1 MGKQNTLRYGAQIE
15 RGVIRSIEAGGCI
28 VESIDRPG
36 IVSPVIGD
44 AAGRQAGE
52 QVYFYLFDDGTGR
65 ILDPA
70 KLSGRIV
77 TEDGLT
83 LNWRLLPGSGLMEIR
98 LTGTPTADLDIGS
111 AYRDVATVP
120 ELASSIGK
128 LKYIEYGAKYRGQ
141 LSVTAAGVVRL
152 GYTRLIE
159 DNSVS
164 GIPAGQNLYI
174 NEVFMI

>member
-1 MGKQNTLRYGAQIE
+1 MGKENTLRYGAQIE

-36 IVSPVIGD
+36 IISPAIGD

-65 ILDPA
+65 IIDPA

-83 LNWRLLPGSGLMEIR
+83 LNWRTMPASGLMEIR
-98 LTGTPTADLDIGS
+98 ITGTTTVSFDTGS
-111 AYRDVATVP
+111 AYKDIATVP
-120 ELASSIGK
+120 ELASNIGK

-164 GIPAGQNLYI
+164 GIPVGQNLYI